1 MSKQVREK
9 LEKINNLI
17 GNKLPQNTNE
27 ITQMLTDLL
36 NSGENFFSKLQENCH
51 LCSSFNIKE
60 HYVRLD
66 SCKHYLDSKCL
77 IQQYLKPTHYRLK
90 EEVMLRLNNI
100 KCPIANCNSIINIKN
115 LLCDQ
120 GFRKKLVEKREEFED
135 KNSFYCHVML
145 EKVDNFNKLY
155 EKYYEKEVLQV
166 VDKENCH
173 YMYCPFP
180 NCNQFL
186 SFQSGHTHHM
196 IKYCDYCCESLC
208 FECKQSSKEC
218 LYFDEIQRGKIIHK
232 KCIISKHELDNTNDE
247 FKSRNCKQCKL
258 TVCGKCRMAFDDDNY
273 NDHFL

>member
-1 MSKQVREK
+1 
-9 LEKINNLI
+9 
-17 GNKLPQNTNE
+17 
-27 ITQMLTDLL
+27 
-36 NSGENFFSKLQENCH
+36 
-51 LCSSFNIKE
+51 
-60 HYVRLD
+60 
-66 SCKHYLDSKCL
+66 
-77 IQQYLKPTHYRLK
+77 
-90 EEVMLRLNNI
+90 
-100 KCPIANCNSIINIKN
+100 
-115 LLCDQ
+115 
-120 GFRKKLVEKREEFED
+120 VEKREEFED

-145 EKVDNFNKLY
+145 EKVDNSYKFELPCGAVINKEMFIMDLFSKLSSFEEIKCHICFQIIDLHSIKSDLLEEMDVNDKKNFNKLY